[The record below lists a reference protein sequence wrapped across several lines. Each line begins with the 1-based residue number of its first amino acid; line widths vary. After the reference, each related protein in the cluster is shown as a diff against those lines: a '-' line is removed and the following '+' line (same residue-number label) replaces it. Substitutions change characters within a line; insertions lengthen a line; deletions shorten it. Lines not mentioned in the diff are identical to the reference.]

1 MFSVLVNIFATAG
14 WQAVAQ
20 IHGSHHQHNLL
31 YLDFQQRYVL
41 TSSSVFI
48 GLYNRFSFVMY
59 TQCVISTRDLFWQDH
74 RYLQQPVII
83 SPMLEHQPID
93 MGQTFVH
100 HHQNHLPENSQHLN
114 AVAASGDWQ
123 KADTC
128 WQCHHLLKASISTHS
143 HQHVSQRLNTLC
155 HLNPNHWYPNKV
167 LMRKMMRKMM
177 RMRM

>member
-1 MFSVLVNIFATAG
+1 M
-14 WQAVAQ
+14 
-20 IHGSHHQHNLL
+20 HQSKHIC
-31 YLDFQQRYVL
+31 YCWM
-41 TSSSVFI
+41 TSCGPNSWIASSTPSSLSGLPAEICFDKLISGI
-48 GLYNRFSFVMY
+48 GLYKRFSFVMY

-93 MGQTFVH
+93 TGQTFVH
-100 HHQNHLPENSQHLN
+100 NHQNHLPENSQHLN

-143 HQHVSQRLNTLC
+143 HQRVSQRLNTLC

-167 LMRKMMRKMM
+167 IMRKMMRKMM